1 MKNKLTITVV
11 VNNHVEK
18 PYLLAE
24 KGLSL
29 FIKFN
34 DQQFLFDTGPG
45 EALLLNA
52 ANLNLDLANIDAII
66 ISHGHREH
74 TGGIKNIL
82 AFKPKKLFAHPAIFA
97 EKFSRDSKE
106 LLFNVTCPV
115 SKTFLEKSS
124 TELILNKEPL
134 QLASGMLLSGEVSPV
149 EKNPTSHNDIFYRF
163 DPSGLVPDTLED
175 EQFILIDSAKGWVV
189 ITGCNHKGVFAML
202 KKATELAKTD
212 QFYMLLGGLHLQ
224 DADADT
230 LKETA
235 SLLKS
240 HFKYVVPMCCTGV
253 RATCLFYKELG
264 KKLLPLFTGDS
275 IEV

>member
-1 MKNKLTITVV
+1 MKNKLIITVV

-34 DQQFLFDTGPG
+34 DQQFLFDTGTG

-52 ANLNLDLANIDAII
+52 ANLNLDLANIDAVV

-74 TGGIKNIL
+74 TGGLKNIL
-82 AFKPKKLFAHPAIFA
+82 AFKPGKLYAHPAIFA
-97 EKFSRDSKE
+97 EKFCRDSTE
-106 LLFNVTCPV
+106 LLFNVSCPV

-124 TELILNKEPL
+124 TELILNKKPL
-134 QLASGMLLSGEVSPV
+134 QLAPEIILSGEIPLDQ
-149 EKNPTSHNDIFYRF
+149 KTQTSLKDIFYRF
-163 DPSGLVPDTLED
+163 DPYGLVPDTLED
-175 EQFILIDSAKGWVV
+175 EQFLLINSAKGWVV
-189 ITGCNHKGVFAML
+189 ITGCNHKGVPAML

-212 QFYMLLGGLHLQ
+212 QFYMLLGELHF
-224 DADADT
+224 
-230 LKETA
+230 KETDIA
-235 SLLKS
+235 TIKETTSLLNN
-240 HFKYVVPMCCTGV
+240 HFKYIVPLCCIGIK
-253 RATCLFYKELG
+253 ASCFLYKELG
-264 KKLLPLFTGDS
+264 KKLWPLFIGDS